1 MNRNI
6 KEEQKSESRHMKAK
20 ESPSTRERILLLLKR
35 KGSMNASELSM
46 AIGLTEMAIRRHM
59 YELEKTGSVRIV
71 SVKQP
76 MGRPY
81 HAYELTLAADGLFP
95 KNYDALTLDL
105 LAELAD
111 NPDTSALIDV
121 MFQGR
126 KQKLLERYAARM
138 HNKSLED
145 RVAELADI
153 QNLGGYMTEVERS
166 GDSSFILHEYNCPIA
181 QVADKYEQA
190 CQCELALF
198 EQLLNVPVTR
208 TECLAKGQNRC
219 SYHIEKI
226 AAAP

>member
-1 MNRNI
+1 MNRNTN
-6 KEEQKSESRHMKAK
+6 EHKSENKPHKQAK
-20 ESPSTRERILLLLKR
+20 ESPPTRERILLLLKR
-35 KGSMNASELSM
+35 EGRMNANELSL

-59 YELEKTGSVRIV
+59 YELEKAGSVRII

-126 KQKLLERYAARM
+126 KQKLLERFAARM

-153 QNLGGYMTEVERS
+153 QNLGGYMTEVERT
-166 GDSSFILHEYNCPIA
+166 GDSSYILHEYNCPIA

-198 EQLLNVPVTR
+198 QELLDVPVTR

-219 SYHIEKI
+219 SYHIKQ
-226 AAAP
+226 PS

>member
-1 MNRNI
+1 MNRNT
-6 KEEQKSESRHMKAK
+6 EEHKREHNSKQSAK
-20 ESPSTRERILLLLKR
+20 DSPSTREQILLHLKR
-35 KGSMNASELSM
+35 KSSMNANELSI

-59 YELEKTGSVRIV
+59 YELEKAGSVHII

-81 HAYELTLAADGLFP
+81 HVYELTSAADGLFP

-111 NPDTSALIDV
+111 NPDTSSLIDV
-121 MFQGR
+121 MFEGR
-126 KQKLLERYAARM
+126 KQKLLERYASRM

-145 RVAELADI
+145 KVTELADI

-198 EQLLNVPVTR
+198 QELLNVPVIR

-219 SYHIEKI
+219 SYHIEQLG
-226 AAAP
+226 